1 MPRGARLDTPGT
13 LHHVI
18 VRGIER
24 RNIVDDDLD
33 RDNFVKRLG
42 QVALD
47 TRTAVYA
54 WALLGN
60 HAHMLLRSGPAGI
73 AACMRRMLTG
83 YAVSYNR
90 RHQRHGHLF
99 QNRYKSIICEE
110 DAYFTE
116 LVRYIHLNPLRA
128 GLVDSLSMLDRY
140 PWCGH
145 AVVLAKRDFPWQDRD
160 YVLKWFGRTQGAA
173 QRAYREFVQE
183 GIAQGRRPE
192 LVGGGLIRSMGG
204 WSVVKSV
211 RRSGAREESDARIL
225 GSSEFVRQVLEE
237 AEQKV
242 RRQLTVADQLETAVR
257 LINTDCVAHNVSVE
271 ALRGGSR
278 RRRLSDVRRH
288 LAVKLVNDLG
298 LSLAETG
305 RLLGLTTSGVAQILR
320 RSDKYN

>member
-18 VRGIER
+18 VGGIER

-33 RDNFVKRLG
+33 RGNFVKRLG

-60 HAHMLLRSGPAGI
+60 RAHLLLCSGRVGI
-73 AACMRRMLTG
+73 AACMRRILTG

-99 QNRYKSIICEE
+99 QNRCKSIICEE
-110 DAYFTE
+110 DTCFTE
-116 LVRYIHLNPLRA
+116 LVHYIQLNPLRA

-145 AVVLAKRDFPWQDRD
+145 AVVPAKQDFPWQDRD
-160 YVLKWFGRTQGAA
+160 HVLEWFGRTQGAA

-183 GIAQGRRPE
+183 GIA
-192 LVGGGLIRSMGG
+192 
-204 WSVVKSV
+204 
-211 RRSGAREESDARIL
+211 REESDARIL
-225 GSSEFVRQVLEE
+225 GSSEFVWQVLEE
-237 AEQKV
+237 AEQRV
-242 RRQLTVADQLETAVR
+242 RRQLPVADQLETAVR
-257 LINTDCVAHNVSVE
+257 LISDGHTDVPE
-271 ALRGGSR
+271 APMLGPGQRRFHIERRINENIDGGLGPPER
-278 RRRLSDVRRH
+278 RVFH
-288 LAVKLVNDLG
+288 
-298 LSLAETG
+298 
-305 RLLGLTTSGVAQILR
+305 
-320 RSDKYN
+320 